1 LGKNLKCQRA
11 KGSKGIKGKKTE
23 KDRAQSISPSKK
35 FLNVRVK

>member
-1 LGKNLKCQRA
+1 LGKNLKCQGA

-23 KDRAQSISPSKK
+23 KDKAQSISPSKS